1 MNNTVEELAKIGL
14 TFYEEGIYSY
24 TPADDVEEERKQIQ
38 KDDPAVYKKWKNAQY
53 NRNRELKE
61 GLNITLNNSDI
72 PSCFKDFLRQA
83 IVSNDIPYHRKLAIQ
98 NAQLKKENKKLSE
111 IKENRRDYEM
121 AMFGDEWK
129 AQIRADVKK
138 HYEETV
144 SQLKETV
151 NVLRK
156 EDNGRYSELGE
167 LRARPSRELHE
178 TTKEQL
184 HDQMLSNEKLRE
196 EIKELKE
203 KQAQPQPQ
211 ANGMDPQIMAQM
223 FSFFQQQQQQIATVT
238 PS

>member
-72 PSCFKDFLRQA
+72 PACFKDFLRQC
-83 IVSNDIPYHRKLAIQ
+83 IVSNDIPYHRKLAVQ
-98 NAQLKKENKKLSE
+98 NIQLKKENKKLSE

-184 HDQMLSNEKLRE
+184 HDQMLTNEKLRE
-196 EIKELKE
+196 EIKELRE
-203 KQAQPQPQ
+203 ARQAQPQ
-211 ANGMDPQIMAQM
+211 ANGMDPQMMAQM
-223 FSFFQQQQQQIATVT
+223 FTFFQQQQQTATVT